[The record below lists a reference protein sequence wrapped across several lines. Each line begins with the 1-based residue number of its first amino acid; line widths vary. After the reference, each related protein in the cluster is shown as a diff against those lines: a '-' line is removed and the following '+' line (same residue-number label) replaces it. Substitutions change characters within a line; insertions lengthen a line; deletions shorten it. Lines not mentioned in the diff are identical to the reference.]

1 MRLIRLLRSRVGLVL
16 ALIADLLIFA
26 GSQGPF
32 EYSNASFD
40 AAMSLQS
47 QVTSEWLARDGV
59 VGTAIGVDGR
69 GNAVLKVYLESLGA
83 ATFPQNVLG
92 IEVIPEVTGRFVAL
106 GAPADADSEAFDP
119 KVNHPRPVPIGV
131 STGHPDVTSGTI
143 GARVTNGS
151 QVFALSNN
159 HVAANNNRGSKGDEL
174 LQPGKVDGG
183 RAGQDA
189 IGTLYDF
196 EPISFCAGRA
206 CELNKLDAAIALSS
220 EADLGNSTPDGSY
233 GTPKPWT
240 VEARLG
246 MSVQKY
252 GRTTGHTEG
261 RISGVNAI
269 MDVAYPGGTARFEGQ
284 IVISGNRFSAGG
296 DSGSLIVTD
305 GVLLADRRPVGLLF
319 AGTTVTTL
327 ANPIE
332 LVLERFSVK
341 IDGN

>member
-1 MRLIRLLRSRVGLVL
+1 
-16 ALIADLLIFA
+16 
-26 GSQGPF
+26 
-32 EYSNASFD
+32 
-40 AAMSLQS
+40 
-47 QVTSEWLARDGV
+47 
-59 VGTAIGVDGR
+59 
-69 GNAVLKVYLESLGA
+69 
-83 ATFPQNVLG
+83 
-92 IEVIPEVTGRFVAL
+92 
-106 GAPADADSEAFDP
+106 
-119 KVNHPRPVPIGV
+119 
-131 STGHPDVTSGTI
+131 
-143 GARVTNGS
+143 
-151 QVFALSNN
+151 
-159 HVAANNNRGSKGDEL
+159 
-174 LQPGKVDGG
+174 
-183 RAGQDA
+183 
-189 IGTLYDF
+189 
-196 EPISFCAGRA
+196 
-206 CELNKLDAAIALSS
+206 
-220 EADLGNSTPDGSY
+220 
-233 GTPKPWT
+233 
-240 VEARLG
+240 